1 MPPCPDATV
10 TITES
15 YAAHVARD
23 AFVWAWPLVNI
34 YNKRRGAE
42 QSKELGYAGP
52 VPPAPLNRT
61 VMLTDYVG
69 ADDPRVP
76 GLLI

>member
-52 VPPAPLNRT
+52 VPAAPPNRT
-61 VMLTDYVG
+61 VMLTDHVA
-69 ADDPRVP
+69 ADERKPWK
-76 GLLI
+76 